1 MTVQWFTGIDWAD
14 SHHDIVILDQ
24 AGHLVGKHFRVDH
37 SPQGLDQLIEHLK
50 QVLGQQ
56 PTEAMA
62 CLLEIRQGLLITTL
76 LEAGL
81 VVYPVNPFLV
91 KERRKAS
98 GAKTDAID
106 ATILARIGR
115 SELSDLHPL
124 HPDQPVIAE
133 LKELTRDQ
141 DLLIHGQTRV
151 LNQLTACLKAYYPQA
166 LTLFSDLNQKSTLA
180 FLQAYPTPQAA
191 REASQE
197 QITQLLKETRYA
209 QASVK
214 AAQIV
219 QQLSERALQASEVT
233 VRAKSR
239 LLQGLVKQLQ
249 VLREQI
255 ADYDEEITRLFLT
268 HPTHALLQSV
278 PRVGPHIGPR
288 LLAELGDQMDRY
300 ADVHALQ
307 ALAGTC
313 PVPYA
318 SGNFH
323 KDLTRRSCNKP
334 LRNVV
339 QQLAQQSTKYEG
351 WAKQAYQRKRLAG
364 KAHQE
369 SLRGVGNTWVRIL
382 FAMLV
387 QEKEYDAQVFKR
399 AQEQHAARSA

>member
-1 MTVQWFTGIDWAD
+1 MTVCWFTGIDWAD
-14 SHHDIVILDQ
+14 THHDSVILDQ
-24 AGHLVGKHFRVDH
+24 EGHLVGKPFRVDH
-37 SPQGLDQLIEHLK
+37 TPKGLDALIERLK
-50 QVLGQQ
+50 LVLGQH
-56 PTEAMA
+56 PPEAMA
-62 CLLEIRQGLLITTL
+62 CILETRQGLLITAL
-76 LEAGL
+76 LEAGF

-115 SELSDLHPL
+115 SELADLHPL
-124 HPDQPVIAE
+124 EPDRPLIQE
-133 LKELTRDQ
+133 LKEVTRDQ
-141 DLLIHGQTRV
+141 DLLIRDQTRV

-197 QITQLLKETRYA
+197 QMTRVLKEAGYP
-209 QASVK
+209 QASTK
-214 AAQIV
+214 ATQIRKMVAQ
-219 QQLSERALQASEVT
+219 RALQANAIT
-233 VRAKSR
+233 IRTKSR
-239 LLQGLVKQLQ
+239 LLQGLLKQME

-255 ADYDEEITRLFLT
+255 ASYDEEITRLFLS
-268 HPTHALLQSV
+268 HESSGLLQSI
-278 PRVGPHIGPR
+278 PRVGPRIGPR

-300 ADVHALQ
+300 GDVHALQ

-323 KDLTRRSCNKP
+323 QDRARRSCKKP
-334 LRNVV
+334 LRNAV
-339 QQLAQQSTKYEG
+339 QQLARQSTLCEG
-351 WAKQAYQRKRLAG
+351 WAKQAYQRKRKEG
-364 KAHQE
+364 KKYQE
-369 SLRGVGNTWVRIL
+369 ALRGVGNTGVRIV

-387 QEKEYDAQVFKR
+387 QEQAYDAQVFEQ
-399 AQEQHAARSA
+399 AQAQHAVRRA